1 MKEMI
6 IIIQSLTMNVVQRGK
21 HVFISGWQIK
31 YMCGEN
37 LVAFQ
42 IKSHQSNH
50 THAFQIEID

>member
-1 MKEMI
+1 MI

-42 IKSHQSNH
+42 IKSHQSYH
-50 THAFQIEID
+50 THEFQIEID

>member
-1 MKEMI
+1 MYVIEKMI
-6 IIIQSLTMNVVQRGK
+6 MIIQSPTMNVVQRGK

-42 IKSHQSNH
+42 IKSHQSYH
-50 THAFQIEID
+50 THAF